1 MRLKEILKSEREN
14 FPDYY
19 LKYNRA
25 VVLPFVIAFIFG
37 PLIVLAVSIPIGI
50 KYGEHILSLI
60 HI

>member
-25 VVLPFVIAFIFG
+25 VVLPFVLAFIFG

-50 KYGEHILSLI
+50 KYGEHI
-60 HI
+60 